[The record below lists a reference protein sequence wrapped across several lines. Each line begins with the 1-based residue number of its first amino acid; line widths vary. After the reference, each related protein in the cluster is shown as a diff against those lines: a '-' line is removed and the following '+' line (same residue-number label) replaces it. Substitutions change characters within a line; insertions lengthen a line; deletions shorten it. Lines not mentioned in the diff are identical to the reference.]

1 LKETKDAQKVAQEL
15 AAEANMSPAEMVRET
30 PYVKPGDNVQ
40 RLESSQQ
47 FEQALAKLN
56 NPNDVGE
63 PTG

>member
-1 LKETKDAQKVAQEL
+1 
-15 AAEANMSPAEMVRET
+15 MSPAEMVRET
-30 PYVKPGDNVQ
+30 PYVKPGDNVP
-40 RLESSQQ
+40 EIGSSQQ